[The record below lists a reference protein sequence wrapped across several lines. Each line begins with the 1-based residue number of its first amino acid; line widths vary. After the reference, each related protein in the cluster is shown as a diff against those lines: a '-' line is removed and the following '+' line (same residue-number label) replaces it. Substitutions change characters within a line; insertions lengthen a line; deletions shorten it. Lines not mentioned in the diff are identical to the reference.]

1 MRIVTWVVAASLL
14 LALGWPQ
21 LMAQQQPAGKAAPQ
35 AAAERTG
42 PKLQIGDAAPALQV
56 GKWLQGEP
64 VKAFQK
70 DSVYVVEFWATW
82 CGPCIAS
89 MPHLDELAQKFQKQ
103 GLVVVALT
111 TEDEANSS
119 EAVTEFVQG
128 DGAKYHFRYAFCDDN
143 KMMTQY
149 MEAAEQQGIPCSF
162 VVGKD
167 GKVAFI
173 GHPSELDQVLP
184 QVLDGTWS
192 VEKAQQM
199 AAAQQKF
206 NSVITT
212 METDPVA
219 ALATLEEIA
228 QANPA
233 KAQADDFQSVRM
245 ICLALAKKYDELI
258 PVAEAQ
264 LAKMNKAED
273 GMGLISLAGILMSVN
288 AEAPHPKLA
297 EMGKKALD
305 KALALESKSPE
316 VLMMAAQFYALSGN
330 REKALEYGKKAVEL
344 APDDL
349 QELLKAE
356 LKQLEALS
364 LEKLQRGKES
374 DQEQEA
380 TTDRTQDDAK

>member
-149 MEAAEQQGIPCSF
+149 MEAAEQRGIPCSF

-192 VEKAQQM
+192 VEKAQQL
-199 AAAQQKF
+199 AAAKEQL
-206 NSVITT
+206 NEVIGR
-212 METDPVA
+212 MESDPVG
-219 ALATLEEIA
+219 ALAELEKLA
-228 QANPA
+228 KASPA
-233 KAQADDFQSVRM
+233 KAKSDEFQLIRLA
-245 ICLALAKKYDELI
+245 CLAMAKKHDELI
-258 PVAEAQ
+258 PVAEAR
-264 LAKMNKAED
+264 LIHLSEAKN
-273 GMGLISLAGILMSVN
+273 GMGLVSLAEILLGAN
-288 AEAPHPKLA
+288 AQSPHTKLA
-297 EMGKKALD
+297 EMGTKAIETAVAVDGKDPIVML
-305 KALALESKSPE
+305 
-316 VLMMAAQFYALSGN
+316 MAAQLYRLSGN
-330 REKALEYGKKAVEL
+330 REKGAEYAKKAIEI
-344 APDDL
+344 APPDL
-349 QELLKAE
+349 KPSFEAMLLE
-356 LKQLEALS
+356 DEEAGKPAPAD
-364 LEKLQRGKES
+364 EGKE
-374 DQEQEA
+374 DP
-380 TTDRTQDDAK
+380 KP